1 MAKKIEGTIYK
12 LTYTATWHEFVECS
26 SKQDLFEYI
35 AKENAKG
42 YGITAVN
49 EIQKDGK
56 TPRVKFLTNKD
67 FKRVLSCYQKA
78 KEHKEKYDI

>member
-42 YGITAVN
+42 YGVTAVN

-56 TPRVKFLTNKD
+56 TPRVKFLTDED
-67 FKRVLSCYQKA
+67 FKRVLRRYQKA
-78 KEHKEKYDI
+78 KEHKGKYDI

>member
-56 TPRVKFLTNKD
+56 TPRVKFLTDKD
-67 FKRVLSCYQKA
+67 FKRVLRCYQKA
-78 KEHKEKYDI
+78 KEHKKKYDI

>member
-35 AKENAKG
+35 AKEIVKG

-56 TPRVKFLTNKD
+56 TPRVKFLTDKD
-67 FKRVLSCYQKA
+67 FKRALRCYQKV
-78 KEHKEKYDI
+78 KEQKEKYDI

>member
-42 YGITAVN
+42 YGVTAVN

-56 TPRVKFLTNKD
+56 TPRVKFLTDED
-67 FKRVLSCYQKA
+67 FKRVLRCYQKA
-78 KEHKEKYDI
+78 KEHKEKHDI

>member
-1 MAKKIEGTIYK
+1 MAI
-12 LTYTATWHEFVECS
+12 ECS

-56 TPRVKFLTNKD
+56 TPRVKFLTDKD
-67 FKRVLSCYQKA
+67 FKRVLRCYQKA